1 MFSNCFLKVNSRQS
15 LLPPHPPPTTTTH
28 TLRHFN
34 FFILQVKKKRNPKKL
49 DPASQGAVSL
59 NDLPCSKSNGVVYI
73 FRAKL
78 ASYSSILYEYKF
90 SKISSMYVSCLHLFI
105 GSFILF
111 YTTETW
117 QTKAGSAFFRKKK
130 AQCDRLKWSCI

>member
-1 MFSNCFLKVNSRQS
+1 MFSNCFLKVNSRQR
-15 LLPPHPPPTTTTH
+15 LLPPHPPPTTTHTH
-28 TLRHFN
+28 LDTQFLH
-34 FFILQVKKKRNPKKL
+34 LTSKKKKRNPKKF
-49 DPASQGAVSL
+49 DPTSQGAVSL

-117 QTKAGSAFFRKKK
+117 QTKAGSVFF
-130 AQCDRLKWSCI
+130 

>member
-1 MFSNCFLKVNSRQS
+1 MFSNCFLKVNSRQR
-15 LLPPHPPPTTTTH
+15 LLPPHPPPTTTHTH
-28 TLRHFN
+28 LDTQFLH
-34 FFILQVKKKRNPKKL
+34 LTSKKKRNPKKF
-49 DPASQGAVSL
+49 DPTSQGAVSL

-111 YTTETW
+111 YSTETW
-117 QTKAGSAFFRKKK
+117 QTKAGSVFF
-130 AQCDRLKWSCI
+130 